1 MLQQL
6 FPLAPV
12 SDTFRK
18 VPKVIGMVHALA
30 LPGTPGYQSSNIDR
44 NNSGIQ
50 KILDQAK
57 REAEIFSSYEGTL
70 RIPFCDPMR

>member
-1 MLQQL
+1 MLRQL

-12 SDTFRK
+12 SDKFRK

-30 LPGTPGYQSSNIDR
+30 LPGTPGYKSFNINGHDL
-44 NNSGIQ
+44 GMQ

-70 RIPFCDPMR
+70 HIQFCDPMR